1 MRLAGKAAEAAR
13 KVALRK
19 DRFTGAGARTTC
31 AYRSGATF
39 DATPGRAV
47 GIAGRVAI
55 VQSAAR
61 HCVGVFVISDDA
73 PWSYGPPPH
82 FIRVCRGNVGLDIHL
97 CMLTTLPMA
106 RFNAL

>member
-1 MRLAGKAAEAAR
+1 MPLAGKAAEAAR

-55 VQSAAR
+55 AQPAAR
-61 HCVGVFVISDDA
+61 HCVGEFVISDDA
-73 PWSYGPPPH
+73 PWSYGPRTSQG
-82 FIRVCRGNVGLDIHL
+82 FVGECRFRYSFVHASNFTDGEV
-97 CMLTTLPMA
+97 
-106 RFNAL
+106 